1 MEVYERLYFFLFNA
15 ITDALEAIDSGLI
28 AEAAEA
34 LRDAQCTA
42 EELYIQRADW
52 QKADDRR
59 LFQKRRLQTTAR
71 NAGGDGKQIKP
82 PQSFVT
88 AFLPLLIVV
97 TLLYTVRPGTI
108 TFERFD
114 RGSSP

>member
-1 MEVYERLYFFLFNA
+1 MEIFERLYFFLFNA

-52 QKADDRR
+52 QKADDEEMQETED
-59 LFQKRRLQTTAR
+59 FFKSA
-71 NAGGDGKQIKP
+71 DCK
-82 PQSFVT
+82 
-88 AFLPLLIVV
+88 LLRAMLEE
-97 TLLYTVRPGTI
+97 T
-108 TFERFD
+108 E
-114 RGSSP
+114 SK